1 MIFFLLL
8 LFGIFTGIVAG
19 LFGIGG
25 GLLFTPILY
34 FLFDLNG
41 VANPVVWSVG
51 TALFCTFVASASSSY
66 QQFSQQNGYLHEG
79 LMMGLGGSAGV
90 FAGKWVTTSEFY
102 SREVFTLFFFGLI
115 VFVIGMFLLQRRRK
129 QGAEGMPD
137 ETTSEKFEVAEADAK
152 AGAESGAETMGL
164 SANSILDGPPLSW
177 SQAVPAGGFG
187 GVIAALAGVG
197 GGVVMVPVMTLLY
210 RMPMVKSVSVSSLAV
225 MLISLSGWLQ
235 YALLPELGGVPLSE
249 VGATVYHL
257 GYVDFGVGLPL
268 MMGAFA
274 GGFAGAR
281 TSVLIRE
288 KVQVFGFVGLM
299 LVVGVLLLI
308 RTFGS

>member
-1 MIFFLLL
+1 MIIFLLL

-51 TALFCTFVASASSSY
+51 TALFCTFVASTSSSF

-79 LMMGLGGSAGV
+79 LMMGLGGAAGV

-115 VFVIGMFLLQRRRK
+115 VFVIGMFLLQRK
-129 QGAEGMPD
+129 DKTKEVEEGG
-137 ETTSEKFEVAEADAK
+137 EVYV
-152 AGAESGAETMGL
+152 
-164 SANSILDGPPLSW
+164 LDGPTLTW
-177 SQAVPAGGFG
+177 GHALPAGALG

-210 RMPMVKSVSVSSLAV
+210 RMPMVKSVSISSLAV

-235 YALLPELGGVPLSE
+235 YAFLPEFGGASLLE
-249 VGATVYHL
+249 VGATAYHL

-268 MMGAFA
+268 MVGAFA

-281 TSVLIRE
+281 VSVMIRE
-288 KVQVFGFVGLM
+288 RVQVFGFVGLM
-299 LVVGVLLLI
+299 MIVGILLLI
-308 RTFGS
+308 RTFGA

>member
-41 VANPVVWSVG
+41 VTNPVVWSVG
-51 TALFCTFVASASSSY
+51 TALFCTFVASTSSSF
-66 QQFSQQNGYLHEG
+66 QQFSQQNGYLKEG
-79 LMMGLGGSAGV
+79 LMMGLGGAIGV
-90 FAGKWVTTSEFY
+90 FAGKWITTSALY

-115 VFVIGMFLLQRRRK
+115 VFVIGMFLLQRK
-129 QGAEGMPD
+129 GEKHSEKGTD
-137 ETTSEKFEVAEADAK
+137 ET
-152 AGAESGAETMGL
+152 
-164 SANSILDGPPLSW
+164 SILDGPPLSW
-177 SQAVPAGGFG
+177 LHALPAGGLG
-187 GVIAALAGVG
+187 GGIAALAGVG

-210 RMPMVKSVSVSSLAV
+210 RTPMVKAVSISSLAV

-235 YALLPELGGVPLSE
+235 YAFLPELGGATLSE
-249 VGATVYHL
+249 VGATPYHL

-281 TSVLIRE
+281 VSVLIRE

-308 RTFGS
+308 RTFSN